1 MIKILPI
8 NVFLFIFFI
17 FFSTTGITSLN
28 EVIKLRIKEINISYE
43 PDKKSHN
50 LNSKKIISFLND
62 LFIQKGQSE
71 KYYMNII
78 LKRYDVKISK
88 EHDEDFFSLFSSENK
103 KFIHEVNLLV
113 ELREIEKN
121 KLIESTNINIQ
132 TSKNYDSDVSL
143 STRRTINNLLFQE
156 VEKKLLKEF
165 KKVFLLK
172 FGDFVVPI

>member
-8 NVFLFIFFI
+8 NLFLFIFFI
-17 FFSTTGITSLN
+17 FLSTTSISSLN

-50 LNSKKIISFLND
+50 LNSKKTLSFLND
-62 LFIQKGQSE
+62 LFVQKGQSE

-88 EHDEDFFSLFSSENK
+88 EDDDDFFSLFSSENK
-103 KFIHEVNLLV
+103 KLIHEVNLLV

-132 TSKNYDSDVSL
+132 TSENYDSDVSL

-156 VEKKLLKEF
+156 IEKKLLKEF

-172 FGDFVVPI
+172 FGDFVIPI